1 MKVIYVK
8 DVPNVAHAGDL
19 KEVKDGFARNYLLPE
34 GLAILAT
41 PEEIKRLNT
50 IRKKAGERRLKETQD
65 LKDLAG
71 ALEGSSLTV
80 KARAGATG
88 RLYGTVTSADIAGE
102 MSKVIERPVD
112 KKAIELVEGPIRQ
125 LGEYQVRFRL
135 GPEVNATVKVVVEPE

>member
-19 KEVKDGFARNYLLPE
+19 KEVKDGFARNYLVPE

-41 PEEIKRLNT
+41 PEEIKRLDA

-88 RLYGTVTSADIAGE
+88 RLYGTVTTADIAGE
-102 MSKVIERPVD
+102 ISKVIERPVD

-125 LGEYQVRFRL
+125 VGEYQVRFRL
-135 GPEVNATVKVVVEPE
+135 GPEVNAMVKVVVEPG